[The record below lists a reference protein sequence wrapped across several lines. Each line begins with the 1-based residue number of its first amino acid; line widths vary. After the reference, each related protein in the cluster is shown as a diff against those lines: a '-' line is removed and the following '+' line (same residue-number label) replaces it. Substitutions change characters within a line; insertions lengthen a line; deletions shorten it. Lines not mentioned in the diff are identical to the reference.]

1 MFDIGFIELVICAV
15 IALLV
20 LGPERLPAAARTAGR
35 WVGGAR
41 RMVTQFTSE
50 LDRELKA
57 DELKK
62 ELRKAGDIGLEDVEK
77 SVRGA
82 MDEAKHYED
91 MILSDKDTRKPRPA
105 PATRRVAGDAEEQ
118 PEKAPQEEPEP
129 PAEPP
134 QEAGHHPKDDVNG
147 GEEVDSH
154 QRFRDWEPPEKP
166 GYDPHAMIR
175 KGSHTPPASEP
186 TDSAEPETPKDKP
199 ERHS

>member
-20 LGPERLPAAARTAGR
+20 LGPERLPSAARTAGR

-57 DELKK
+57 DELRK

-82 MDEAKHYED
+82 LDEAKQYED
-91 MILSDKDTRKPRPA
+91 MILSDDDTRKPRPA
-105 PATRRVAGDAEEQ
+105 PATRRVAGEQ
-118 PEKAPQEEPEP
+118 ENASEPSEKGDQPPPEDSPQGADQSQP
-129 PAEPP
+129 
-134 QEAGHHPKDDVNG
+134 DDHENHQ
-147 GEEVDSH
+147 DDH
-154 QRFRDWEPPEKP
+154 RQRFQNWEPPEKP

-175 KGSHTPPASEP
+175 KGSQTAPSTEPA
-186 TDSAEPETPKDKP
+186 DSGDPETPKDKP
-199 ERHS
+199 ERDS

>member
-15 IALLV
+15 IALLI

-57 DELKK
+57 DELRK
-62 ELRKAGDIGLEDVEK
+62 ELRKAGDIGLDDVEK
-77 SVRGA
+77 TVKGA
-82 MDEAKHYED
+82 LDEAKQYED

-105 PATRRVAGDAEEQ
+105 PATRRVAGEKEKQ
-118 PEKAPQEEPEP
+118 PESQQDEPQPPGEP
-129 PAEPP
+129 PHEGS
-134 QEAGHHPKDDVNG
+134 QQQDDS
-147 GEEVDSH
+147 GEGDNR
-154 QRFRDWEPPEKP
+154 QQLRDWEPPEKP

-175 KGSHTPPASEP
+175 KGSHTDPAEEP
-186 TDSAEPETPKDKP
+186 TDSGDPETPKDKP

>member
-1 MFDIGFIELVICAV
+1 MFDSGFIERGICAI
-15 IALLV
+15 IALLG

-57 DELKK
+57 DELRK

-82 MDEAKHYED
+82 LDEAKQYED
-91 MILSDKDTRKPRPA
+91 MILSDDKTRKPARA
-105 PATRRVAGDAEEQ
+105 PATRRLAEER
-118 PEKAPQEEPEP
+118 ENDGES
-129 PAEPP
+129 
-134 QEAGHHPKDDVNG
+134 QEASHENPPEGSSTVAEHHDPETGDEKDPNR
-147 GEEVDSH
+147 
-154 QRFRDWEPPEKP
+154 RFREWEPPEKP
-166 GYDPHAMIR
+166 DYDPHAMIR
-175 KGSHTPPASEP
+175 KGSHTADTTEIN
-186 TDSAEPETPKDKP
+186 DSDTPETSKDKP

>member
-57 DELKK
+57 DELRK

-77 SVRGA
+77 TVKGA
-82 MDEAKHYED
+82 LAEAKEYED
-91 MILSDKDTRKPRPA
+91 LILSDSDTRKPRPA
-105 PATRRVAGDAEEQ
+105 PATRRLAGEQETPVDQPDADADEPSSAPS
-118 PEKAPQEEPEP
+118 PEVSQAPE
-129 PAEPP
+129 AEDTS
-134 QEAGHHPKDDVNG
+134 DDTG
-147 GEEVDSH
+147 H

-166 GYDPHAMIR
+166 SYDPHAMIR
-175 KGSHTPPASEP
+175 KGSQTGNSPET
-186 TDSAEPETPKDKP
+186 TDSDEPETPKDKP
-199 ERHS
+199 EQPS